1 MFSTSPVKGTF
12 QKQLSG
18 FFSVKGLPPP
28 PTPLT
33 ENHFSKKTLAK
44 KGVPLHNGR
53 TVAPEAIL
61 FESPCRAHSET
72 KIAQIICQGRDFN
85 HLFYYS

>member
-1 MFSTSPVKGTF
+1 MSDFR
-12 QKQLSG
+12 
-18 FFSVKGLPPP
+18 
-28 PTPLT
+28 PLW
-33 ENHFSKKTLAK
+33 
-44 KGVPLHNGR
+44 GGGHNGR

-72 KIAQIICQGRDFN
+72 KIAQIICQGRDSN